1 MVKIYV
7 NIDIVEAYY
16 DISMLR
22 TLSKADATNTV
33 NTPTNA
39 DILPSARRTVLKDDY
54 STTTVFEIS
63 NTGTTALSVWIGNNE
78 NSSEPINVFIISAGD
93 SISMDSDTLS
103 DGSNDLKY
111 LIVANNDMVNKGKIS
126 VLVV

>member
-39 DILPSARRTVLKDDY
+39 DILPSARRTVLKGDY
-54 STTTVFEIS
+54 NTTTMFELV
-63 NTGTTALSVWIGNNE
+63 NTGNTTLTIWTSNNE
-78 NSSEPINVFIISAGD
+78 NSSEPINVFMLAIGD
-93 SISMDSDTLS
+93 SVTMDSDSLS
-103 DGSNDLKY
+103 DGSNDLKF
-111 LIVANNDMVNKGKIS
+111 IIAANSDVANKGKIS
-126 VLVV
+126 VLVL